1 MDGCKDFQASI
12 IPERLG
18 LPAKRLVIWPLDLL
32 MLQPSRPLPA
42 RIYCAG
48 PLFNQAERDEMTA
61 MADVLCEAGFTVYL
75 PHRDGMEF
83 RLVLEELV
91 GRGWPAPLAAQFLHA
106 AIFALDVFQLA
117 VECQAVAWNLNGRV
131 PDEGA
136 VSEAAIAWTL
146 GKPIVAYM
154 DDVRS
159 LISGRVNPMLVGLVE
174 FETKEAIGDLPGA
187 LKAAIE
193 AEDHTPTPLADLPPR
208 MRQAISD
215 GRKLWQAMQ
224 EADAQLDNEVIAEA
238 VAELF
243 APTSSVG

>member
-1 MDGCKDFQASI
+1 
-12 IPERLG
+12 
-18 LPAKRLVIWPLDLL
+18 
-32 MLQPSRPLPA
+32 MLQPSTPPSA

-61 MADVLCEAGFTVYL
+61 IADALCETGFTVYL

-91 GRGWPAPLAAQFLHA
+91 ERGWPAPLAAQFLHA
-106 AIFALDVFQLA
+106 AIFALDVYQLA
-117 VECQAVAWNLNGRV
+117 EECQAVAWNLNGRV

-174 FETKEAIGDLPGA
+174 FETKAAIGDLPVAIRAA
-187 LKAAIE
+187 LE
-193 AEDHTPTPLADLPPR
+193 AEDHAPIPFEDLPPR
-208 MRQAISD
+208 MRRAISD
-215 GRKLWQAMQ
+215 GRKLWGAMQ
-224 EADAQLDNEVIAEA
+224 KADAQLDNEVIAEV

>member
-1 MDGCKDFQASI
+1 
-12 IPERLG
+12 
-18 LPAKRLVIWPLDLL
+18 
-32 MLQPSRPLPA
+32 MLQPSISSPI

-61 MADVLCEAGFTVYL
+61 IAQALCEAGFTVYL

-91 GRGWPAPLAAQFLHA
+91 DRGWPAPLAAHFLHA
-106 AIFALDVFQLA
+106 AIFALDVYQLA

-136 VSEAAIAWTL
+136 VSEAAIAWSL

-154 DDVRS
+154 DDARS
-159 LISGRVNPMLVGLVE
+159 LISGRVNPLLVGLVE
-174 FETKEAIGDLPGA
+174 FETKDTIAEIPGA
-187 LKAAIE
+187 LKDAIE
-193 AEDHTPTPLADLPPR
+193 AEDYRPVPLGSLPPR
-208 MRQAISD
+208 LQKAVSD
-215 GRKLWQAMQ
+215 GGRLWRAMQ
-224 EADAQLDNEVIAEA
+224 QADAQFDNELIAEV

>member
-1 MDGCKDFQASI
+1 
-12 IPERLG
+12 
-18 LPAKRLVIWPLDLL
+18 
-32 MLQPSRPLPA
+32 MLQPSNPSPV

-61 MADVLCEAGFTVYL
+61 IADVLCEAGFTVYL

-83 RLVLEELV
+83 RLILEELV
-91 GRGWPAPLAAQFLHA
+91 DRGWPAPLAAQFLHA
-106 AIFALDVFQLA
+106 AIFALDVYQLA

-174 FETKEAIGDLPGA
+174 FETKETISELPGA
-187 LKAAIE
+187 LKAAVE
-193 AEDHTPTPLADLPPR
+193 AEDYQPLSLNHLPPR
-208 MRQAISD
+208 LQKAVSD
-215 GRKLWQAMQ
+215 GAKLWWAMQ
-224 EADAQLDNEVIAEA
+224 QAEAQFDNELIAEV

>member
-1 MDGCKDFQASI
+1 
-12 IPERLG
+12 
-18 LPAKRLVIWPLDLL
+18 
-32 MLQPSRPLPA
+32 MLQPSEPIVP

-61 MADVLCEAGFTVYL
+61 IAEACCDAGFTVYL

-83 RLVLEELV
+83 RLILNELV
-91 GRGWPAPLAAQFLHA
+91 EMGWAAPLAAQFLHA
-106 AIFALDVFQLA
+106 AIFALDVYQLA

-136 VSEAAIAWTL
+136 VSEAAMAWTL
-146 GKPIVAYM
+146 GKPIVAYK

-159 LISGRVNPMLVGLVE
+159 LITGRVNPMLVGMVE

-187 LKAAIE
+187 LKAALD
-193 AEDHTPTPLADLPPR
+193 AETHQPTPIENLPPR
-208 MRQAISD
+208 MRKAIAD
-215 GRKLWQAMQ
+215 GGRLWEAMQ
-224 EADAQLDNEVIAEA
+224 KADAQFDNEMIADV

>member
-1 MDGCKDFQASI
+1 
-12 IPERLG
+12 
-18 LPAKRLVIWPLDLL
+18 
-32 MLQPSRPLPA
+32 MLQPSNSSA
-42 RIYCAG
+42 VRIYCAG

-61 MADVLCEAGFTVYL
+61 IAEVLCDAGLTVYL

-83 RLVLEELV
+83 RLILDELV
-91 GRGWPAPLAAQFLHA
+91 DLGWPAPQAAKFLHE
-106 AIFALDVFQLA
+106 AIFALDVYQLA

-154 DDVRS
+154 DDARS

-174 FETKEAIGDLPGA
+174 FETKESIAEFPQA

-193 AEDHTPTPLADLPPR
+193 SDTYCPVPLSSLPPR
-208 MRQAISD
+208 LQRAVSD
-215 GRKLWQAMQ
+215 GSRLWRAMQ
-224 EADAQLDNEVIAEA
+224 QASAQFDNESIAEV

-243 APTSSVG
+243 APASSVG